1 MHSIDRTLQ
10 EFGSMGQQEYQQEN
24 FEFTNEFAGEF
35 SNEMGYE
42 NAYEMEFENEN
53 FEVQATYELME
64 VSNEMELNQFLG
76 GLLKTA
82 LGAAKGAAKSFIS
95 SPQGKALGG
104 QVMNFGKSVLPKLAS
119 KYGGQ
124 ALGALAGK
132 AGTYV
137 GNKIGGSVGSAIAS
151 GAKQGGQYLGQQIGG
166 WAGGQAGNFIADKA
180 KQIFNLELEGLSP
193 EQQEFE
199 ISRAFVR
206 FANDSFRRG
215 YQMYRKNPRISP
227 VELSRRA
234 IITRVYNDS
243 PYTVPAVSG
252 GFGQQQGTW
261 YRQADGSI
269 ILQGL

>member
-10 EFGSMGQQEYQQEN
+10 EFGSMGQEYQQEN
-24 FEFTNEFAGEF
+24 YEFTNEFAGEF

-42 NAYEMEFENEN
+42 NAYEMEFESEN
-53 FEVQATYELME
+53 FEVQATYELMA

-104 QVMNFGKSVLPKLAS
+104 QIMNFGKSVLPKLAT

-132 AGTYV
+132 AGNFV
-137 GNKIGGSVGSAIAS
+137 GNKIGGPIGSAIAS
-151 GAKQGGQYLGQQIGG
+151 GARQGGQYLGQQIGG

-180 KQIFNLELEGLSP
+180 KQAFNLELEGLSP

-199 ISRAFVR
+199 VSRAFVR

-227 VELSRRA
+227 NELSRRA
-234 IITRVYNDS
+234 VVTRINNTNAY
-243 PYTVPAVSG
+243 PAPVG
-252 GFGQQQGTW
+252 GGYGGQPQGTW
-261 YRQADGSI
+261 YRQDDGSI